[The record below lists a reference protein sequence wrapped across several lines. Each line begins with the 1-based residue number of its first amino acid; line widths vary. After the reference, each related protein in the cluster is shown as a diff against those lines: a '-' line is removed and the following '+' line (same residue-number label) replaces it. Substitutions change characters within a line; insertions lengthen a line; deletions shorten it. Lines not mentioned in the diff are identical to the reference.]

1 DELRFNSA
9 FYYKALPKTFLVFQ
23 FVVNDRHYDEIAP
36 GSTTKDSKH
45 YFTYVGTSWDATGK
59 LQGSAKVGV
68 QHKDYESSSREDF
81 NSFSWDIDVT
91 YLIRTYSA
99 VQLKTNRKS
108 TDTNGT
114 GDSIDTK
121 TYAINW
127 SHNWS
132 DIISS
137 NLDYSLL
144 NETYTRPERTDD
156 TNKVSLSL
164 SYDFRR
170 WLTFKVGYRFESRDS
185 NISNLSYDQNIY
197 YFAIEGVM

>member
-1 DELRFNSA
+1 
-9 FYYKALPKTFLVFQ
+9 
-23 FVVNDRHYDEIAP
+23 
-36 GSTTKDSKH
+36 
-45 YFTYVGTSWDATGK
+45 GTSWDATGK

-91 YLIRTYSA
+91 SLIRTYSA

-170 WLTFKVGYRFESRDS
+170 
-185 NISNLSYDQNIY
+185 
-197 YFAIEGVM
+197 